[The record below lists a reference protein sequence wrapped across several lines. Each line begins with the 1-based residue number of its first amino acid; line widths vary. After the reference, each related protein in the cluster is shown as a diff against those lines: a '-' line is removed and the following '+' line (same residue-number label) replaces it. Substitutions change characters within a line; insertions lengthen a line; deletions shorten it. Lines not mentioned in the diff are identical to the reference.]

1 MRALR
6 GSLAVIFGV
15 ALGHTHAQI
24 GHQLRAVSFAFL
36 PDTVVMTAGDTVL
49 FRPLGG
55 HDMTQVDSAF
65 WAEGLAEWN
74 GGFATTNGMDT
85 DLVFTVP
92 GTYYFVCSP
101 HSAVMRGVLIVSDAS
116 VPVQLRLSGSASA
129 ITYDAR
135 NGELWFRG
143 FPLGER
149 VLVTV
154 WDAAGRLVYSG
165 AGAGGSR
172 WSLPSTLSTGRR
184 YAVSAHGSG
193 RSATITV
200 VPVH

>member
-1 MRALR
+1 MRFLR
-6 GSLAVIFGV
+6 GFLALMIGLV
-15 ALGHTHAQI
+15 LGQAHAQI

-85 DLVFTVP
+85 DLVFTAP

-116 VPVQLRLSGSASA
+116 VAVQPQLSGSAPA

-135 NGELWFRG
+135 NGALWLRG
-143 FPLGER
+143 SPQGER

-154 WDAAGRLVYSG
+154 WDAAGRLVHSG
-165 AGAGGSR
+165 EGAGGSH
-172 WSLPSTLSTGRR
+172 WSLPSALSAGGHYT
-184 YAVSAHGSG
+184 VSARGSG
-193 RSATITV
+193 KPATITV